1 VNLWRILIHYL
12 KPHWLLLLAVMVF
25 QFVQSMASLSLPTL
39 NADIINKGVATG
51 DTGYILSTGGLM
63 LLIAVGQVAGSILAT
78 YFGSRLAMQVGR
90 EIRGDV
96 FAKVGKFSER
106 DVALFGTPSLITRST
121 NDVLQIQM
129 LVLMGST
136 MLLSAPI
143 LAVGGVITALGLDFN
158 LSIIMAVSVPV
169 VLVVIGFLLSRMIPL
184 FRLMQVRIDRINQ
197 VLREQLTGVRVVR
210 AFVREKTET
219 ARFDEAN
226 AEVTET
232 ALRSGRLMA
241 FMFPTVL
248 IVLNISSIAVL
259 WLGAYRVDSGQMEI
273 GTVMAFLQY
282 LMQILMAVMMS
293 MFMAM
298 MIPRAAVCADRVAE
312 VVNTEPS
319 VVASLNPA
327 TTSLSTGQIELDD
340 VSFAYPGAEKPV
352 LAGMSFTIQPGT
364 TTAIIGPTGSGKT
377 TMINL
382 MARLVDPTEGKI
394 SIDGVALRDLDMD
407 ELWSKIGLIPQ
418 KAFLFSGTVADT
430 LRYGRETA
438 TDEELWKALEIAQA
452 KDFVE
457 KLPEGLN
464 APVVQGGTN
473 FSGGQRQRL
482 AIARAIV
489 KQPEVL
495 IFDDSFSAL
504 DLTTDAKLRQ
514 ALTKELPTV
523 TKIIVG
529 QRVASIRHADQ
540 IVVCQDGKVSGLGT
554 HEELLKTNLNYQEIV
569 ASQLTAEE
577 AA

>member
-1 VNLWRILIHYL
+1 VNLWRILLQYL

-25 QFVQSMASLSLPTL
+25 QFAQSMASLALPTL
-39 NADIINKGVATG
+39 NADIINKGVAAG
-51 DTGYILSTGGLM
+51 DTNYILSTGGLM
-63 LLIAVGQVAGSILAT
+63 LLISVCQVAGSILAT
-78 YFGSRLAMQVGR
+78 YFGSRLAMSVGRDIRGHVFSQVGR
-90 EIRGDV
+90 
-96 FAKVGKFSER
+96 FSER
-106 DVALFGTPSLITRST
+106 DVATFGTPSLITRST

-158 LSIIMAVSVPV
+158 LSVIMAVSVPV
-169 VLVVIGFLLSRMIPL
+169 LLVVIGFLLSRMIPL
-184 FRLMQVRIDRINQ
+184 FRLMQERIDRINQ

-210 AFVREKTET
+210 AFVREATET
-219 ARFDEAN
+219 ERFNQAN
-226 AEVTET
+226 LEVTDT
-232 ALRSGRLMA
+232 ALKSGRLMA

-248 IVLNISSIAVL
+248 IVLNFSSVAVL
-259 WLGAYRVDSGQMEI
+259 WLGSYRVDSGQMEI
-273 GTVMAFLQY
+273 GTVIAFLQY

-312 VVNTEPS
+312 VMKTEPS
-319 VVASLNPA
+319 VVNTKSPVSSVDTAG
-327 TTSLSTGQIELDD
+327 TIEFQN
-340 VSFAYPGAEKPV
+340 VTFAYPGAEKPV
-352 LAGMSFTIQPGT
+352 LAGLDFRIESGT

-382 MARLVDPTEGKI
+382 IARLVDPTVGQV
-394 SIDGVALRDLDMD
+394 SIDGVPLQDLDTGD
-407 ELWSKIGLIPQ
+407 LWSKIGLIPQ
-418 KAFLFSGTVADT
+418 KAFLFSGTIADT

-438 TDEELWKALEIAQA
+438 SDDELWKALEISQA
-452 KDFVE
+452 ADFVKE
-457 KLPEGLN
+457 LPEGLA

-482 AIARAIV
+482 AIARALV

-514 ALTKELPTV
+514 ALARELPTV

-529 QRVASIRHADQ
+529 QRIASIKHADQ
-540 IVVCQDGKVSGLGT
+540 IVVCQDGRVSGLGT
-554 HEELLKTNLNYQEIV
+554 HTQLLRDNAIYQEIV
-569 ASQLTAEE
+569 SSQLTAEE

>member
-1 VNLWRILIHYL
+1 MI
-12 KPHWLLLLAVMVF
+12 F
-25 QFVQSMASLSLPTL
+25 QFAQSMASLSLPTL
-39 NADIINKGVATG
+39 NADIINNVVAKG
-51 DTGYILSTGGLM
+51 DTGYILGTGGLM
-63 LLIAVGQVAGSILAT
+63 LLISLGQVAGSILAT
-78 YFGSRLAMQVGR
+78 YFGSRLAMSVGR
-90 EIRGDV
+90 DIRGEV
-96 FAKVGKFSER
+96 FAKVGQFSER

-143 LAVGGVITALGLDFN
+143 LAVGGVIAALGLDFN
-158 LSIIMAVSVPV
+158 MSIIMAVSVPV
-169 VLVVIGFLLSRMIPL
+169 LLVVIGFLLSRMIPL
-184 FRLMQVRIDRINQ
+184 FRLMQVRIDRINL

-210 AFVREKTET
+210 AFVREGTET
-219 ARFDEAN
+219 ARFEEAN
-226 AEVTET
+226 TQVTDT
-232 ALRSGRLMA
+232 ALKSGRLMA
-241 FMFPTVL
+241 FMFPTVI
-248 IVLNISSIAVL
+248 IVLNFSSIAVL
-259 WLGAYRVDSGQMEI
+259 WLGAYRVDSGDMQI

-312 VVNTEPS
+312 VMHTEPS
-319 VVASLNPA
+319 VVPAAKPIKSELNA
-327 TTSLSTGQIELDD
+327 GSIEFDD
-340 VSFAYPGAEKPV
+340 VTFAYPGAEKPV
-352 LAGMSFTIQPGT
+352 LGDMSFKIPAGT

-377 TMINL
+377 TLINL
-382 MARLVDPTEGKI
+382 IARLVDPSQGKVLV
-394 SIDGVALRDLDMD
+394 DGVALKDLATED
-407 ELWSKIGLIPQ
+407 LWSKIGLIPQ
-418 KAFLFSGTVADT
+418 KAYLFSGTVADT

-452 KDFVE
+452 KDFIE
-457 KLPEGLN
+457 ALPEGLA

-482 AIARAIV
+482 AIARALV

-514 ALTKELPTV
+514 ALARELPEV

-529 QRVASIRHADQ
+529 QRVASIKHADQ
-540 IVVCQDGKVSGLGT
+540 IIVCQDGKVSGLGT
-554 HEELLKTNLNYQEIV
+554 HAELLNENAIYQEIV